1 MAELTESQNA
11 AMAAIARAAD
21 EMARSQ
27 KADGKEADSKKADW
41 NDGAGK
47 SSGVLGFVEDRAPR
61 GLILRVFLYVA
72 VGHVFAAFI
81 YLLFTLGG
89 EG

>member
-1 MAELTESQNA
+1 MPELTESQTA
-11 AMAAIARAAD
+11 AMAAIARAAQEAAHD
-21 EMARSQ
+21 EKSNT
-27 KADGKEADSKKADW
+27 GKKADW

-47 SSGVLGFVEDRAPR
+47 SGVLGFVEDRAPR
-61 GLILRVFLYVA
+61 GLVLRVFLYIA

>member
-1 MAELTESQNA
+1 MAELSEAQNA

-21 EMARSQ
+21 EMAR
-27 KADGKEADSKKADW
+27 DDRTDSGKADW

-61 GLILRVFLYVA
+61 GLVLRVFLYVA

-89 EG
+89 KG

>member
-21 EMARSQ
+21 EMSRSEQ
-27 KADGKEADSKKADW
+27 ADSRKADW
-41 NDGAGK
+41 NDGAGR

>member
-1 MAELTESQNA
+1 MAELTEAQTA

-21 EMARSQ
+21 DMASS
-27 KADGKEADSKKADW
+27 GGSDSRKADW
-41 NDGAGK
+41 NDGAGR
-47 SSGVLGFVEDRAPR
+47 SPVLGFVEDRAPR
-61 GLILRVFLYVA
+61 GLVLRVFLYVA

-89 EG
+89 KG

>member
-1 MAELTESQNA
+1 MPDLTESQTA
-11 AMAAIARAAD
+11 AMAAIARAAQEAAHD
-21 EMARSQ
+21 ENSRT
-27 KADGKEADSKKADW
+27 SKKADW

-47 SSGVLGFVEDRAPR
+47 SGVLGFVEDRAPR
-61 GLILRVFLYVA
+61 GLVLRVFLYVA
-72 VGHVFAAFI
+72 VGHAFAAFI

>member
-1 MAELTESQNA
+1 MPELTEAQTA
-11 AMAAIARAAD
+11 AMAAIARAAQEAARD
-21 EMARSQ
+21 E
-27 KADGKEADSKKADW
+27 KADSNKKADW

-47 SSGVLGFVEDRAPR
+47 SGVLGFVEDRAPR
-61 GLILRVFLYVA
+61 GLVLRVFLYVA

>member
-21 EMARSQ
+21 EMARE
-27 KADGKEADSKKADW
+27 GGPDSRKADW
-41 NDGAGK
+41 NDGAGS
-47 SSGVLGFVEDRAPR
+47 SSGVLGFVEDKAPR
-61 GLILRVFLYVA
+61 GLVLRVFLYVA

>member
-1 MAELTESQNA
+1 MTELTESQTA
-11 AMAAIARAAD
+11 ALAAIARAAQQAARD
-21 EMARSQ
+21 EKPNA
-27 KADGKEADSKKADW
+27 GKKADW

-47 SSGVLGFVEDRAPR
+47 SGVLGFVEDRAPR

-89 EG
+89 KG